1 MREILARRKEG
12 DEAASL
18 AFDVFIHRLV
28 KYVGAY
34 AAILGR
40 LDALVLTGGIGEHS
54 AEVRQAL
61 CERLEILGIRL
72 EREANDASGD
82 SARSIHA
89 LESRAEIWVIPTDEE
104 GVIAEET
111 YRIVGGDAV

>member
-1 MREILARRKEG
+1 MREILARRKAG

-40 LDALVLTGGIGEHS
+40 LDALIFTGGIGE
-54 AEVRQAL
+54 
-61 CERLEILGIRL
+61 
-72 EREANDASGD
+72 NDAVVREQILRD
-82 SARSIHA
+82 LPFDIPVQ
-89 LESRAEIWVIPTDEE
+89 VIPTNEE
-104 GVIAEET
+104 REIAEQT
-111 YRIVGGDAV
+111 KNRL